1 MSRVRTPEDALKA
14 LFLQIWSCG
23 DGVFFV
29 AFMWVLRRNIR
40 VFDSDY
46 RSDVFLEKY
55 LRKKEGRVLEGTRQ
69 SMKRKISNDL

>member
-1 MSRVRTPEDALKA
+1 M
-14 LFLQIWSCG
+14 
-23 DGVFFV
+23 
-29 AFMWVLRRNIR
+29 
-40 VFDSDY
+40 FDSDY